1 MRDVARTITTVI
13 IWAVMM
19 GVITALL
26 TTPTGAISNADG
38 AEAFG
43 IVFVLAAAAV
53 VSTAMIWFAGSRDV
67 AAVSRG
73 KAKRRGRDRVARL
86 VEDLDDDEVYELEAL
101 LLAREERDVQEH
113 A

>member
-43 IVFVLAAAAV
+43 IVFVLAGAV